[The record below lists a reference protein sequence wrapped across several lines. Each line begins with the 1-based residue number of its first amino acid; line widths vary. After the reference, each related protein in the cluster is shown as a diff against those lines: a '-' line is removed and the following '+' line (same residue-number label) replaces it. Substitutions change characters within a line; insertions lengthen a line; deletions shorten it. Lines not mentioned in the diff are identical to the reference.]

1 MKTFAFILIPILLFG
16 TVFDVG
22 STDIIFPRGR
32 VRTRNWIPF
41 QLHPKTIVKNFG
53 DTTVSFP
60 VIFKIDN
67 VAVDTQIVENLA
79 PNLTDTV
86 NFVCVVQQFGNHSVA
101 CSTCLEGDFHP
112 ENDKCVD
119 SFNIRFR
126 DVYVI
131 ALVSPSGNMSVGQT
145 ASPAL
150 IICNY
155 GNIAD
160 DFPLIFHIIRMIDTL
175 LVYADTHNV
184 VLYSGS
190 STAVT
195 FSPWTAESAGWH
207 KFWIRIDTIRIVT
220 DTTMTVDSTNCFF
233 YVHPLGI
240 EEDSKVTLLK
250 QGGIKKVEV
259 YNITGKLISVSSS
272 FDLEQRKDLPSGIYF
287 IKYIGK
293 EFTKP
298 EKFVQIK

>member
-16 TVFDVG
+16 TVLDVG
-22 STDIIFPRGR
+22 TTDIIFPRGR

-86 NFVCVVQQFGNHSVA
+86 NFTCVVQQFGNYSVA
-101 CSTCLEGDFHP
+101 CSTCLEGDFNP
-112 ENDKCVD
+112 ENDICVD

-126 DVYVI
+126 DLYVI
-131 ALVSPSGNMSVGQT
+131 AIVSPPGTITVGQT
-145 ASPAL
+145 VTPAL
-150 IICNY
+150 TIYNY
-155 GNIAD
+155 GPFSD
-160 DFPLIFHIIRMIDTL
+160 YFPLIFHIIRMVDTI

-184 VLYSGS
+184 VLNSGS

-195 FSPWTAESAGWH
+195 FSPWTAESSGWH
-207 KFWIRIDTIRIVT
+207 KFWIRIDTIRILV
-220 DTTMTVDSTNCFF
+220 DTFMIIDSINFF
-233 YVHPLGI
+233 IYVNPLGI

-272 FDLEQRKDLPSGIYF
+272 FDLEQRKNLPSGIYF

-293 EFTKP
+293 EFTKT